1 MKIFVV
7 RKLYHENEKEGE
19 ILETLLWIFTRNY
32 NRAIAFLYIILCYFQ
47 QIWQTIFYGRP
58 KFCEGMKISL
68 HREQNY
74 LYPSFHLTLF
84 FVCFILIAEEVRRRS
99 VKNNPLNDGI
109 ESEIQGEKVHTVKTI
124 KKKKICC
131 NGCLPS

>member
-1 MKIFVV
+1 MV
-7 RKLYHENEKEGE
+7 GS
-19 ILETLLWIFTRNY
+19 
-32 NRAIAFLYIILCYFQ
+32 
-47 QIWQTIFYGRP
+47 

-84 FVCFILIAEEVRRRS
+84 FVCFILIAEEVRRS
-99 VKNNPLNDGI
+99 VKNNPLNNSI
-109 ESEIQGEKVHTVKTI
+109 ESEIQWEEAHTVKSN
-124 KKKKICC
+124 KKKRSCC